1 MRTRGQGDS
10 LVITYVGQTRTE
22 ALRAVE
28 ERAGSATYIEVRA
41 ASVSVADLE
50 RARDVVLSVV
60 RVEPGFAFVGPSYSE
75 GVIFVRVTGDADEA
89 ANLLHGK
96 VPGPV
101 RILVK
106 GGVAPATRHDD
117 WLCEA
122 EAAKAW
128 DASGVGPRR
137 RQRG

>member
-1 MRTRGQGDS
+1 MSFIDEQPARWGGVFAEGDS
-10 LVITYVGQTRTE
+10 LVITYVGQTREE
-22 ALRAVE
+22 AVRAVQ
-28 ERAGSATYIEVRA
+28 ER
-41 ASVSVADLE
+41 
-50 RARDVVLSVV
+50 
-60 RVEPGFAFVGPSYSE
+60 
-75 GVIFVRVTGDADEA
+75 
-89 ANLLHGK
+89 GK

-101 RILVK
+101 RVLVK